1 MPLLPAVFQV
11 LATSAACWGLWWLW
25 TRFATE
31 SRATQLVIA
40 GGFIIRGLAGAALF
54 WISWL
59 ELPIARSLQTGKG
72 LWFFAVD
79 GHAFM
84 NVATQT
90 ASEGLLAVFQLH
102 GLVYSLE
109 FVRCLALFCWF
120 FGSVAS
126 VGLLLN
132 ELTFLL
138 LALAIVR
145 WAARNRIES
154 RHVTLVLAAVSFFP
168 SWILWSL
175 QPLKDT
181 TFLLLIVVFA
191 LLCDGFWRAWPDGK
205 RAALHI
211 AMMAAT
217 LYLSAGIRWYYAMLA
232 GAAALLLS
240 ATILRAPR
248 RVLAI
253 RAIALFVLTL
263 AIHTAIVHGG
273 GVYNPP
279 AVLSVL
285 EPWKPEHPQVSKPE
299 VVSSVF
305 LDNRR
310 LFEDLRD
317 ASTHIKPGPVLLR
330 LDALRFDGAHL
341 FGNTLRKTSVGLCGM
356 FLPQSVANRLGMISV
371 SGGRGLLFF
380 TDVDSLCMLALL
392 AIVAIKLARRGRSA
406 WRDPLIVYLV
416 IVTLGLTLSLAY
428 TVTNLGALVRYRA
441 MIVATLLLLTLV
453 TERRGGDPYNP
464 GISNRQ
470 AEP

>member
-31 SRATQLVIA
+31 SRATQRVIA

-84 NVATQT
+84 NVATQA

-217 LYLSAGIRWYYAMLA
+217 LYLIASIRWYYAMLA

-253 RAIALFVLTL
+253 RAIALFVLTI
-263 AIHTAIVHGG
+263 AIHTAIVRGG
-273 GVYNPP
+273 AYYMPP
-279 AVLSVL
+279 LFLSML
-285 EPWKPEHPQVSKPE
+285 EPSKRHAAGWEPRSDPQV
-299 VVSSVF
+299 VRHVF
-305 LDNRR
+305 REHRQWFENRR
-310 LFEDLRD
+310 E
-317 ASTHIKPGPVLLR
+317 AATHIKAGPTLMR
-330 LDALRFDGAHL
+330 LDAFHL
-341 FGNTLRKTSVGLCGM
+341 GSTARKTIAGLSGI
-356 FLPQSVANRLGMISV
+356 FLPQSLTNRLGLISV
-371 SGGRGLLFF
+371 EGGRGLMGF

-392 AIVAIKLARRGRSA
+392 AIVVIKLARRGRSA

-416 IVTLGLTLSLAY
+416 IVTLCLTLSLAY